1 MLFPFL
7 SLRRFVASTISWMNS
22 SFFKPFDFLLD
33 RLDKLSERFSFSLAF
48 SLSLSLSRFGCVLTL
63 MRVAMTEEP

>member
-1 MLFPFL
+1 
-7 SLRRFVASTISWMNS
+7 MNS

-33 RLDKLSERFSFSLAF
+33 RLDKLSERFSFSF
-48 SLSLSLSRFGCVLTL
+48 GVFLSLSRFGCVLTL

>member
-1 MLFPFL
+1 
-7 SLRRFVASTISWMNS
+7 MNS

>member
-1 MLFPFL
+1 MAKKGAFVLFPFL

-48 SLSLSLSRFGCVLTL
+48 SLSLSLASAAF
-63 MRVAMTEEP
+63 